1 MCCSMVYLKTKTIQL
16 RQTLKVSSDVLYWV
30 NLDYGKNY
38 FIKLI
43 KLKYFEEFVH
53 NH

>member
-1 MCCSMVYLKTKTIQL
+1 MWCSMVYLKTKTIQL
-16 RQTLKVSSDVLYWV
+16 RQTLKVSSDVLY
-30 NLDYGKNY
+30 LGKLRLWQAL

-53 NH
+53 NR